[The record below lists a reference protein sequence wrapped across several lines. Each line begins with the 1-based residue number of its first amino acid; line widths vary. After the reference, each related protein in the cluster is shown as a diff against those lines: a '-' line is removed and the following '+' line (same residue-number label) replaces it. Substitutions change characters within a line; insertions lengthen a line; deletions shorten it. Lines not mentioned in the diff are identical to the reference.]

1 MNILNLDVNKMYEI
15 NTTSRHYEGSMYPLN
30 ELLLN
35 TKTNQFYKSISSMPN
50 ATKVVDKNGK
60 EEYFCN
66 TDLLIVHSYATTETA
81 E

>member
-1 MNILNLDVNKMYEI
+1 MLNLNYNQMYEI
-15 NTTSRHYEGSMYPLN
+15 NTTSRHYEGSMYPIN

-35 TKTNQFYKSISSMPN
+35 TKTKQFYKSISSMPN

-66 TDLLIVHSYATTETA
+66 TDLLIVHSYATTQTA
-81 E
+81 L